1 MAGAFRAIV
10 APDTHLPAPGVTTQ
24 SRLREGR
31 MTTRIF
37 DLAALTNSRIS
48 NGYLRIPCP
57 AHGGTD
63 PNLSLWVNDDGIAAR
78 CHSAGC
84 SYADIARA
92 IETRYGISI
101 GTGLRQDHA
110 KPVIVCPRD
119 SRRTPSA
126 SSTSRDLRPYALQL
140 WHRSISFPNPPDHP
154 ARQWLAARQLWRPE
168 LPLPWSVRW
177 ISAEHLHHDYAGA
190 GAVIA
195 MAASPATWLAA
206 WPSLPEPSSVQL
218 VYVDAHGSPA
228 MDRNL
233 NKRTYAPATDAVI
246 VLGCP
251 LLEQTNAPVDVAEG
265 LADSL
270 ALAARSP
277 APAVAT
283 LGTSGMASAIIA
295 QWLATSPATRVWAD
309 RDVAKNGRAPPGQRH
324 GRELVRMVNDAGGN
338 ATALHA
344 PFPHKDPA
352 DLAAAMGFNDA
363 DPTWPDYAR
372 TLSETT
378 DWPRWECARQA
389 VAQCAEEV

>member
-1 MAGAFRAIV
+1 MEPRTPQNI
-10 APDTHLPAPGVTTQ
+10 PAPHDSPHFV
-24 SRLREGR
+24 L
-31 MTTRIF
+31 
-37 DLAALTNSRIS
+37 DHLAALTQSRIS
-48 NGYLRIPCP
+48 RGYLRIPCP
-57 AHGGTD
+57 AHGGTN

-84 SYADIARA
+84 AYADIAMA

-101 GTGLRQDHA
+101 NPRRYDTTTTVATKVTNIRQ
-110 KPVIVCPRD
+110 
-119 SRRTPSA
+119 TPEPGPQA
-126 SSTSRDLRPYALQL
+126 QDLRPYALRL
-140 WHRSISFPNPPDHP
+140 WHHSVPIPNSSEHP
-154 ARQWLAARQLWRPE
+154 ARLWLAARQLWRPE
-168 LPLPWSVRW
+168 LPLPAAVRW
-177 ISAEHLHHDYAGA
+177 IGAEHLHQDYPGA
-190 GAVIA
+190 GAIIA
-195 MAASPATWLAA
+195 MAAPPAAWTTS
-206 WPSLPEPSSVQL
+206 WPSLPDLSSVQL
-218 VYVDAHGSPA
+218 VYVGETGVPA
-228 MDRNL
+228 VDRRL
-233 NKRTYAPATDAVI
+233 TKRTYASARDAVI

-251 LLEQTNAPVDVAEG
+251 HLQNAAAPVDVAEG

-270 ALAARSP
+270 ALASRSP

-309 RDVAKNGRAPPGQRH
+309 RDEAKNGRAPPGQRH

-352 DLAAAMGFNDA
+352 DLATSIGFNNPGPA
-363 DPTWPDYAR
+363 WPDHAR

-389 VAQCAEEV
+389 IAMCAEEV